1 MTIPLSASRMHLA
14 CAAIAALVLHSCSPE
29 PVCAATPLQLRW
41 TAELSEPKP
50 YQAVLFAGEAADLQA
65 TLKLYGRSIV
75 LEDSATASLYWQTN
89 GMASAWWSV
98 PATVTTAGVVTA
110 SWTPAMD
117 AGADL
122 YRWHIGVANAASS
135 TIYRAFGAFRM
146 QPSPG
151 AAPNIL
157 DLPTRWIDFDSV
169 AISNA
174 PWATPAD
181 VAEATE
187 GMLTTEADPVA
198 GAAISA
204 HAGRTD
210 NPHGV
215 TAAQIGA
222 LTSET
227 DSVALPVALGVSN
240 ALASTT
246 LRSLA
251 TTDDRVDSLRILA
264 GPAST
269 NLADGSFTFGGDGF
283 FPEDTELA
291 YRSDLVGWDVWSSE
305 TLGTQRLYLW
315 QGKDGD
321 YTVSDAVGV
330 EIPEGL
336 AIDTWRLWRTS
347 SGGYFYIEECGT
359 GPLPVHGLYGF
370 DWISAPPYYVPVATS
385 NWVESIRGVH
395 ADIATN
401 VVYHVV
407 VSNGH
412 WLIREVQ

>member
-1 MTIPLSASRMHLA
+1 MKNILATILLAACMASAS
-14 CAAIAALVLHSCSPE
+14 
-29 PVCAATPLQLRW
+29 PLQLRW
-41 TAELSEPKP
+41 TAELSDPKP
-50 YQAVLFAGEAADLQA
+50 YNAVLFAGESADLVA
-65 TLKLYGRSIV
+65 TLKLYGRAV
-75 LEDSATASLYWQTN
+75 ALEDTATASLYWQTN
-89 GMASAWWSV
+89 GMGSAWWQSA
-98 PATVTTAGVVTA
+98 ATVTTAGVVSA
-110 SWTPAMD
+110 SWTPDMD

-135 TIYRAFGAFRM
+135 TIYRAFGAFKM

-151 AAPNIL
+151 AAPNAL
-157 DLPTRWIDFDSV
+157 APPVRWIDFDLV
-169 AISNA
+169 AVSNP

-187 GMLTTEADPVA
+187 GMLVEESDPVA

-215 TAAQIGA
+215 AAAQIGA
-222 LTSET
+222 LTSEA
-227 DSVALPVALGVSN
+227 DPVALPVAVGVSN

-291 YRSDLVGWDVWSSE
+291 YRPDLVGWDVWSSE

-321 YTVSDAVGV
+321 YTVSAAVGV

-359 GPLPVHGLYGF
+359 GPLPVHGSYGF
-370 DWISAPPYYVPVATS
+370 VWVAPLPVYVPVATS

-412 WLIREVQ
+412 WLIQEVD

>member
-1 MTIPLSASRMHLA
+1 MTIPLSASRLHVA
-14 CAAIAALVLHSCSPE
+14 CVAVAALVLHSCSPE
-29 PVCAATPLQLRW
+29 PACAATPLQLRW
-41 TAELSEPKP
+41 TAELSDPKP
-50 YQAVLFAGEAADLQA
+50 YNAVLFQGESADLVA
-65 TLKLYGRSIV
+65 TLKLYGRAVAI
-75 LEDSATASLYWQTN
+75 EDSATASLYWQTN
-89 GMASAWWSV
+89 GMGSAWWQSA
-98 PATVTTAGVVTA
+98 ATVTTAGVVSAT
-110 SWTPAMD
+110 WTPAMD
-117 AGADL
+117 VGADL
-122 YRWHIGVANAASS
+122 YRWHLGVANAASS

-151 AAPNIL
+151 ATPNALAP
-157 DLPTRWIDFDSV
+157 PVRWIDFDLV

-291 YRSDLVGWDVWSSE
+291 YRSDLVGWDIWSSE

-315 QGKDGD
+315 RGKDGD

-347 SGGYFYIEECGT
+347 SGGYFYLEECGT

-395 ADIATN
+395 VDIASN
-401 VVYHVV
+401 VVWHVV

-412 WLIREVQ
+412 WLIQEVQ

>member
-1 MTIPLSASRMHLA
+1 MTNTLSTPRLHVA
-14 CAAIAALVLHSCSPE
+14 CVAVAALVLHSCIPE
-29 PVCAATPLQLRW
+29 PAYAATPLQLRW
-41 TAELSEPKP
+41 TAELSDPKP
-50 YQAVLFAGEAADLQA
+50 YNAVLFAGESADLVA
-65 TLKLYGRSIV
+65 TLKLYGRAV
-75 LEDSATASLYWQTN
+75 ALEDTATASLYWQTN

-122 YRWHIGVANAASS
+122 YRWHLGVANAASS

-146 QPSPG
+146 QPAPG

-157 DLPTRWIDFDSV
+157 APPVRWIDFDLV

-198 GAAISA
+198 
-204 HAGRTD
+204 
-210 NPHGV
+210 
-215 TAAQIGA
+215 
-222 LTSET
+222 
-227 DSVALPVALGVSN
+227 LPVATQ
-240 ALASTT
+240 ALATAQAA
-246 LRSLA
+246 LPA
-251 TTDDRVDSLRILA
+251 QIVGGEYAILA
-264 GPAST
+264 HDLYRGNTRMFGDKIQVRSGST
-269 NLADGSFTFGGDGF
+269 WTDYSINGLLKMAPMQSWYIGFGG
-283 FPEDTELA
+283 
-291 YRSDLVGWDVWSSE
+291 VGYFDALSE
-305 TLGTQRLYLW
+305 TGWSVSWPEIIQRDEFEATNAILAAAVADKLGAE
-315 QGKDGD
+315 DMPD
-321 YTVSDAVGV
+321 
-330 EIPEGL
+330 
-336 AIDTWRLWRTS
+336 
-347 SGGYFYIEECGT
+347 F
-359 GPLPVHGLYGF
+359 GF
-370 DWISAPPYYVPVATS
+370 ATS

-412 WLIREVQ
+412 WLIQEVQ

>member
-1 MTIPLSASRMHLA
+1 MTITISTARLHLA
-14 CAAIAALVLHSCSPE
+14 CAALAALVLHSCIPE
-29 PVCAATPLQLRW
+29 PAYAATPLQLRW
-41 TAELSEPKP
+41 TAELSDPKP
-50 YQAVLFAGEAADLQA
+50 YNAVLFQGESADLVA
-65 TLKLYGRSIV
+65 TLKLYGRAV
-75 LEDSATASLYWQTN
+75 ALEDTATASLYWQTH
-89 GMASAWWSV
+89 GMGSAWWQS

-110 SWTPAMD
+110 SWTPSMD

-135 TIYRAFGAFRM
+135 TIYRAFGAFRVH
-146 QPSPG
+146 PSPG
-151 AAPNIL
+151 ETPNVLAP
-157 DLPTRWIDFDSV
+157 PVRWIDFDLV

-187 GMLTTEADPVA
+187 GMLTTEDDPVA

-385 NWVESIRGVH
+385 NWVESIRGGH
-395 ADIATN
+395 AAIAPH
-401 VVYHVV
+401 VVSHVV
-407 VSNGH
+407 VSHGH
-412 WLIREVQ
+412 WLIREVE